1 MNPHANPISAPPIAG
16 AYTCKNCGHE
26 RKDHDYDDGCWR
38 EIEAS
43 GRIILCV
50 CPGFL
55 PIAPVEPSAEDTP
68 LWRKLLH
75 ETLLERNP
83 DKLTEKIADA
93 ERAIRQRIGQVKPS
107 DGREWQQLRDAL
119 QTLDFVRML

>member
-1 MNPHANPISAPPIAG
+1 MSLHLNVITG

-38 EIEAS
+38 EIHAD
-43 GRIILCV
+43 GRIILCT
-50 CPGFL
+50 CLGFV
-55 PIAPVEPSAEDTP
+55 PITPEKPKGEDTP
-68 LWRKLLH
+68 RWRTLLR

-83 DKLTEKIADA
+83 DKLPKKIDDA
-93 ERAIRQRIGQVKPS
+93 EQAIRQRIGQVKPS